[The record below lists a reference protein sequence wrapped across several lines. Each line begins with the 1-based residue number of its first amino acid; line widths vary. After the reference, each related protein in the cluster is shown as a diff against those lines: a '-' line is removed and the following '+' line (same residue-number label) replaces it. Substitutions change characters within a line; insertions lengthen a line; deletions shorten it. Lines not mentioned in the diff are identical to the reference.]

1 MPSFIDSK
9 GQRQSFEPK
18 LEHYAEAFG
27 QGLTLRQ
34 YYTQKLDTDEEKYG
48 SAFDQVLASSGL
60 FLKPD
65 KQTGIRPPTVASL
78 LGNGGG
84 ADIGMAL
91 TRPDGTNA
99 LTLTGRLMFPAVVM
113 ELADQFLMNDDSSFN
128 ALFESMVA
136 VTQTI
141 DSPHA
146 FQPLINVTGPQ
157 ASRSQPI
164 SQLAEP
170 VNMATISLSE
180 KSFKLPT
187 WSIGLE
193 ISDEA
198 ARATTLDLVG
208 IAIREQALGEKSAR
222 INEAIKALV
231 DGDTDLGISAISGVN
246 ASTFD
251 STVTAGTMTN
261 KAWIKILRER
271 WRKQTYSHI
280 ICDVDSYLIVEGR
293 TGRPTVTENDGTGRL
308 TSLPSAINPN
318 FPTTLSCFLL
328 DSSSILGAN
337 TIVLLDRS
345 KAIRKVVYTGASYQ
359 AVENYVMRRS
369 TAFRFDF
376 SEGYFRLFDRT
387 QAGTAG
393 DVDGWRKVVLA

>member
-1 MPSFIDSK
+1 MTSVIDSK
-9 GQRQSFEPK
+9 GQRHEFEPK

-27 QGLTLRQ
+27 QGLSLRQ
-34 YYTQKLDTDEEKYG
+34 YYAQTVDTDEDKYG
-48 SAFDQVLASSGL
+48 QPLDQILASSGI

-65 KQTGIRPPTVASL
+65 KQTGIKPPTVASL
-78 LGNGGG
+78 LSGKNGP
-84 ADIGMAL
+84 DTQMAL
-91 TRPDGTNA
+91 TRPDGTNS
-99 LTLTGRLMFPAVVM
+99 LTITGRLLFPAVVM
-113 ELADQFLMNDDSSFN
+113 ELADQFLMDDDSSFN

-136 VTQTI
+136 VNQSV
-141 DSPHA
+141 DSPHV
-146 FQPLINVTGPQ
+146 FQPLLNVSAPRS
-157 ASRSQPI
+157 SRSQPI
-164 SQLAEP
+164 SQMAEP

-180 KSFKLPT
+180 KSYRLPT

-198 ARATTLDLVG
+198 SRATTLDLVG

-251 STVTAGTMTN
+251 STVTSGTMTN

-271 WRKQTYSHI
+271 WRKQTYSHV
-280 ICDVDSYLIVEGR
+280 ICDVDSYLALEGR
-293 TGRPTVTENDGTGRL
+293 TGRPIVTQDDGTGRL
-308 TSLPSAINPN
+308 TSMPEALNPN

-345 KAIRKVVYTGASYQ
+345 KAIRKVTYTGASYQ
-359 AVENYVMRRS
+359 AVENFALRRS

-376 SEGYFRLFDRT
+376 SEGYFRLFDTT